1 MRPAMR
7 WKQFFTPVES
17 VDSDQA
23 KEMLAKTD
31 TGDMTILDVRQP
43 SEYNAGHISGATL
56 IPLPQLADRLSEVDR
71 EKPLMVY

>member
-1 MRPAMR
+1 MR

-17 VDSDQA
+17 VDFGQA
-23 KEMLAKTD
+23 KEMMAKTG

-43 SEYNAGHISGATL
+43 SEYNAGHIPGATL
-56 IPLPQLADRLSEVDR
+56 IPLPQLGDRLSELDR

>member
-1 MRPAMR
+1 MQ

-17 VDSDQA
+17 IDAGQA
-23 KEMLAKTD
+23 KEMMAKTE

-43 SEYNAGHISGATL
+43 GEYKAGHIPGASL
-56 IPLPQLADRLSEVDR
+56 IPLPQLTDRLAELDR

>member
-1 MRPAMR
+1 MQ

-17 VDSDQA
+17 VSADRA
-23 KEMLAKTD
+23 KEMMAKTD

-43 SEYNAGHISGATL
+43 GEYSAGHIPGATL
-56 IPLPQLADRLSEVDR
+56 IPLPQLTDRLAELDR